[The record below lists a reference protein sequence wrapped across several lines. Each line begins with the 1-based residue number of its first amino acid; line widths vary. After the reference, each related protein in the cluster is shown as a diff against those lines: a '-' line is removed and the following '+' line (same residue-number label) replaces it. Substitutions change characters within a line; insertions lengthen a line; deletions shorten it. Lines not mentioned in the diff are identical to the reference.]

1 MAPQIRTLSEEL
13 QRVAKSELN
22 EVPERLEED
31 IVAIR
36 KWISQVSHMKSRDD
50 DQFIVSFLRGC
61 KFSLEKAK
69 NKIELFYTARTLTPE
84 FFANRDVDDKTLQE
98 IMENGFIL
106 PLPCDENKAEAR
118 VVLTR
123 LGHFDP
129 IKHNFLDVMKVS
141 YLMAD
146 R

>member
-1 MAPQIRTLSEEL
+1 MAPQIRLLSEEL
-13 QRVAKSELN
+13 QKIALEELN
-22 EVPERLEED
+22 EVPERLEDD
-31 IVAIR
+31 IEAIR
-36 KWISQVSHMKSRDD
+36 KWISQVSYMKSRDD

-84 FFANRDVDDKTLQE
+84 FFANRDVNDKKLQE
-98 IMENGFIL
+98 IIDHGFIL
-106 PLPCDENKAEAR
+106 PLPTDETKAEPR
-118 VVLTR
+118 IVLTR
-123 LGHFDP
+123 LGHYDP
-129 IKHNFLDVMKVS
+129 AKHSFLDVMKVS

>member
-1 MAPQIRTLSEEL
+1 MAPQIRPLSEEL
-13 QRVAKSELN
+13 QKIAIEELN
-22 EVPERLEED
+22 EVPERIEED
-31 IVAIR
+31 IIAIR
-36 KWISQVSHMKSRDD
+36 KWISQVSHMKARDD
-50 DQFIVSFLRGC
+50 DQFIISFLRGC

-84 FFANRDVDDKTLQE
+84 FFANRDVNDKTLLE
-98 IMENGFIL
+98 IIDQGFIL
-106 PLPCDENKAEAR
+106 PLPTDESKAEPR
-118 VVLTR
+118 VVFTR

-129 IKHNFLDVMKVS
+129 IKHSFLDVMKVS